1 MKMKNKKQVDK
12 LYNFEEIFNE
22 YGLTTET
29 YEQLLEDCSNKVQK
43 ISDLDWSE
51 ICDKYNLDFNP
62 DTIRK
67 GAQPPLVGS
76 AFVSEYY
83 KWQESQRDSDTKED
97 SYFKELQIQRRQ
109 LEKERHKLYATK
121 TEYSRQVRQQSRFEL
136 FYENIARELNEY
148 DVPEFIGLNYS
159 EQMKSYVLSIADIHA
174 GANFI
179 TETNKYS
186 FEEVTRRFNKLFNDV
201 VYFIK
206 EKNINNLKV
215 LCLGDDIQGILRLSD
230 LQLNESSVV
239 KATVFVAKT
248 IAHFLNELSAYCYID
263 YYHCPTSNHSQ
274 SRPLGTKASEIASED
289 VEYVICNY
297 IKDVLVNNN
306 RISVHTNFGYEY
318 IEIPIFDFNTIAM
331 HGHTINNIDNALKD
345 LTYHKKTFYTTVF
358 LAHYHASKVGTVGEM
373 SDTDCEVIVCPS
385 FVGSC
390 PYSDKLMKGAK
401 PSCCIYGY
409 DEKYGHTE
417 TYKIF
422 LN

>member
-1 MKMKNKKQVDK
+1 MHK
-12 LYNFEEIFNE
+12 

-29 YEQLLEDCSNKVQK
+29 YEALLKDCSDKAQK
-43 ISDLDWSE
+43 ISDVDWNDIVE
-51 ICDKYNLDFNP
+51 KYNLSVHY
-62 DTIRK
+62 DTLRK
-67 GAQPPLVGS
+67 SSQFITGGS
-76 AFVSEYY
+76 FVSEYF
-83 KWQESQRDSDTKED
+83 KWKESQRDSDDKED
-97 SYFKELQIQRRQ
+97 DYSKELEVQRRQ
-109 LEKERHKLYATK
+109 LEKERQKLYATK

-136 FYENIARELNEY
+136 FYENVTRELNEY

-159 EQMKSYVLSIADIHA
+159 EQMKSYVLAIADIHA

-179 TETNKYS
+179 TETNEYS

-201 VYFIK
+201 VCFVK
-206 EKNINNLKV
+206 EKNINSLKII
-215 LCLGDDIQGILRLSD
+215 CLGDDIQGILRLSD

-263 YYHCPTSNHSQ
+263 YHHCPTSNHSQ

-318 IEIPIFDFNTIAM
+318 IEIPIFDFKAIAM

-358 LAHYHASKVGTVGEM
+358 LAHYHAAKMGTVGEM

-422 LN
+422 LK

>member
-1 MKMKNKKQVDK
+1 MDK

-29 YEQLLEDCSNKVQK
+29 YEQLLTDCSNKVQK

-67 GAQPPLVGS
+67 GSQPPLVGS

-83 KWQESQRDSDTKED
+83 KWKESQRDSDTKED

-109 LEKERHKLYATK
+109 LEKERQKLYATK

-136 FYENIARELNEY
+136 FYENVARELNEY

-159 EQMKSYVLSIADIHA
+159 EQMKSYILSIADIHA

-179 TETNKYS
+179 TETNEYS
-186 FEEVTRRFNKLFNDV
+186 FDEITKRFNKLFNDV
-201 VYFIK
+201 VYFVK

-318 IEIPIFDFNTIAM
+318 IEIPIFDFKTIAM

-358 LAHYHASKVGTVGEM
+358 LAHYHASKMGTVGEM

-409 DEKYGHTE
+409 DEKYGHIE

>member
-1 MKMKNKKQVDK
+1 MDK

-29 YEQLLEDCSNKVQK
+29 YEQLLADCSNKVQK

-83 KWQESQRDSDTKED
+83 KWKESQRDSGTKED

-109 LEKERHKLYATK
+109 LEKERQKLYATK

-159 EQMKSYVLSIADIHA
+159 EQIKSYILSIADIHA

-179 TETNKYS
+179 TETNEYS
-186 FEEVTRRFNKLFNDV
+186 FDEVTKRFNKLFNDV
-201 VYFIK
+201 VYFVK

-318 IEIPIFDFNTIAM
+318 IEIPIFDFKTIAM

-373 SDTDCEVIVCPS
+373 SNTDCEVIVCPS

>member
-1 MKMKNKKQVDK
+1 MNI
-12 LYNFEEIFNE
+12 LYNFEEIFKE
-22 YGLTTET
+22 YELTTET
-29 YEQLLEDCSNKVQK
+29 YEQLLSDCSNKVQK

-67 GAQPPLVGS
+67 GSQPPLIGS

-83 KWQESQRDSDTKED
+83 KWKESQRNSGDKED
-97 SYFKELQIQRRQ
+97 SYSKELEVQRRQ
-109 LEKERHKLYATK
+109 LEKERQKLYATK

-136 FYENIARELNEY
+136 FYENVAKELNEY
-148 DVPEFIGLNYS
+148 DVPEFIVFNYS

-179 TETNKYS
+179 TETNEYS
-186 FEEVTRRFNKLFNDV
+186 FEEITRRFNKLFNDV
-201 VYFIK
+201 VYFVK
-206 EKNINNLKV
+206 EKNINSLKV

-318 IEIPIFDFNTIAM
+318 IEIPIFDFKTIAM

-358 LAHYHASKVGTVGEM
+358 LAHYHAAKMGTVGEI

-390 PYSDKLMKGAK
+390 PYSDKLIKGAK

-422 LN
+422 LK

>member
-1 MKMKNKKQVDK
+1 MDK
-12 LYNFEEIFNE
+12 LYNFEEIFSE

-29 YEQLLEDCSNKVQK
+29 YEQLLADCSNKVQK

-83 KWQESQRDSDTKED
+83 KWKESQRDSDIKED
-97 SYFKELQIQRRQ
+97 SYFKELQVQRRQ
-109 LEKERHKLYATK
+109 LEKERQKLYATK

-136 FYENIARELNEY
+136 FYENVAGELNEY

-159 EQMKSYVLSIADIHA
+159 EQIKSYILSIADIHA

-179 TETNKYS
+179 TETNEYS

-318 IEIPIFDFNTIAM
+318 IEIPIFDFKTIAM

-358 LAHYHASKVGTVGEM
+358 LAHYHASKMGTVGEM

>member
-1 MKMKNKKQVDK
+1 MDK

-29 YEQLLEDCSNKVQK
+29 YEQLLADCSNKVQK

-83 KWQESQRDSDTKED
+83 KWKESQRDSGTKED

-109 LEKERHKLYATK
+109 LEKERQKLYATK

-136 FYENIARELNEY
+136 FYENVAGELNEY

-159 EQMKSYVLSIADIHA
+159 EQIKSYILSIADIHA

-179 TETNKYS
+179 TETNEYS
-186 FEEVTRRFNKLFNDV
+186 FDEVTKRFNKLFNDV
-201 VYFIK
+201 VYFVK

-318 IEIPIFDFNTIAM
+318 IEIPIFDFKTIAM

-358 LAHYHASKVGTVGEM
+358 LAHYHASKIGTVGEM

-409 DEKYGHTE
+409 DEKYGHIE

>member
-1 MKMKNKKQVDK
+1 MDNINLQR
-12 LYNFEEIFNE
+12 LENENEEQFIFRI
-22 YGLTTET
+22 G
-29 YEQLLEDCSNKVQK
+29 QAKDSG
-43 ISDLDWSE
+43 
-51 ICDKYNLDFNP
+51 NLDMSWDEIAMIINKEFRT
-62 DTIRK
+62 DE
-67 GAQPPLVGS
+67 
-76 AFVSEYY
+76 SEYRSEAAY
-83 KWQESQRDSDTKED
+83 RKPYQQAKRYFEANVFKTYTDED
-97 SYFKELQIQRRQ
+97 SYFKELQVQKQ
-109 LEKERHKLYATK
+109 ELEKERQKLYATK

-136 FYENIARELNEY
+136 FYENVAQELNEY
-148 DVPEFIGLNYS
+148 DVPEFVGLNYS
-159 EQMKSYVLSIADIHA
+159 EQMKSYVLAIADIHA

-179 TETNKYS
+179 TETNEYS
-186 FEEVTRRFNKLFNDV
+186 FEEVTKRFNKLFNDV
-201 VYFIK
+201 VCFIK
-206 EKNINNLKV
+206 KKNINNLKV
-215 LCLGDDIQGILRLSD
+215 VCLGDDIQGILRLSD

-297 IKDVLVNNN
+297 IKDVLVHNG

-318 IEIPIFDFNTIAM
+318 IEIPIFDFKTIAM

-358 LAHYHASKVGTVGEM
+358 LAHYHAAKMGTVGEM

-409 DEKYGHTE
+409 DERYGHTE

>member
-1 MKMKNKKQVDK
+1 MDK

-29 YEQLLEDCSNKVQK
+29 YEQLLADCSNKVQK

-67 GAQPPLVGS
+67 GSQPPLVGS

-83 KWQESQRDSDTKED
+83 KWKESQKDSDTKED

-109 LEKERHKLYATK
+109 LEKERQKLYATK

-136 FYENIARELNEY
+136 FYENVAGELNEY

-179 TETNKYS
+179 TETNEYS
-186 FEEVTRRFNKLFNDV
+186 FDEVTKRFNKLFNDV
-201 VYFIK
+201 VYFVK

-239 KATVFVAKT
+239 RATVFVAKT

-318 IEIPIFDFNTIAM
+318 IEIPIFDFKTIAM
-331 HGHTINNIDNALKD
+331 HGHTINNIDNSLKD

-358 LAHYHASKVGTVGEM
+358 LAHYHASKMGTVGEM

-409 DEKYGHTE
+409 DEKYGHIE

>member
-1 MKMKNKKQVDK
+1 MKK
-12 LYNFEEIFNE
+12 

-29 YEQLLEDCSNKVQK
+29 YEALLKDCSDKAQK
-43 ISDLDWSE
+43 ISDVDWNDIVE
-51 ICDKYNLDFNP
+51 KYNLNVHY
-62 DTIRK
+62 DTLRK
-67 GAQPPLVGS
+67 SSQFITGGS
-76 AFVSEYY
+76 FVSEFY
-83 KWQESQRDSDTKED
+83 KWKESQRDSGDKED
-97 SYFKELQIQRRQ
+97 SYSKELEVQRRQ
-109 LEKERHKLYATK
+109 LEKERQKLYATK

-136 FYENIARELNEY
+136 FYENVAQELNEY
-148 DVPEFIGLNYS
+148 DVPEFVGLNYS
-159 EQMKSYVLSIADIHA
+159 EQMKSYILAIADIHA

-179 TETNKYS
+179 TETNEYS

-201 VYFIK
+201 VCFIK

-215 LCLGDDIQGILRLSD
+215 VCLGDDIQGILRLSD

-297 IKDVLVNNN
+297 IKDVLVNNS

-318 IEIPIFDFNTIAM
+318 IEIPIFDFKTIAM

-358 LAHYHASKVGTVGEM
+358 LAHYHAAKMGTVGEM

-409 DEKYGHTE
+409 DERYGHTE

>member
-1 MKMKNKKQVDK
+1 MDK
-12 LYNFEEIFNE
+12 LYNFEEIFKE
-22 YGLTTET
+22 YNLTTET
-29 YEQLLEDCSNKVQK
+29 YEQLLTDCSNKVQK

-67 GAQPPLVGS
+67 GAQPPLIGS

-83 KWQESQRDSDTKED
+83 KWKESQRDSDTKED

-109 LEKERHKLYATK
+109 LEKERQKLYATK

-136 FYENIARELNEY
+136 FYENVARELNEY

-179 TETNKYS
+179 TETNEYS
-186 FEEVTRRFNKLFNDV
+186 FDEITKRFNKLFNDV
-201 VYFIK
+201 VYFVK

-239 KATVFVAKT
+239 RATVFVAKT

-318 IEIPIFDFNTIAM
+318 IEIPIFGFKTIAM

>member
-1 MKMKNKKQVDK
+1 MDK

-29 YEQLLEDCSNKVQK
+29 YEQLLADCSNKVQK

-83 KWQESQRDSDTKED
+83 KWKESQRDSGTKED

-109 LEKERHKLYATK
+109 LEKERQKLYATK

-136 FYENIARELNEY
+136 FYENVAGELNEY

-159 EQMKSYVLSIADIHA
+159 EQIKSYILSIADIHA

-179 TETNKYS
+179 TETNEYS
-186 FEEVTRRFNKLFNDV
+186 FDEVTKRFNKLFNDV
-201 VYFIK
+201 VYFVK

-318 IEIPIFDFNTIAM
+318 IEIPIFDFKTIAM

-358 LAHYHASKVGTVGEM
+358 LAHYHASKIGTVGEM
-373 SDTDCEVIVCPS
+373 SNTDCEVIVCPS

-409 DEKYGHTE
+409 DEKYGHIE